1 MTKIN
6 LDSKI
11 WKRNYNLMEMK
22 MAKRLIPGREKAKG
36 KRYSH
41 RPKRFKNSWF
51 CEKTEK
57 WYGFPKLEEKKP
69 S

>member
-1 MTKIN
+1 
-6 LDSKI
+6 
-11 WKRNYNLMEMK
+11 